1 MTTTSPTASTTA
13 SPTASATTSATAS
26 AAGAPATAS
35 DAAAAAASDAASGV
49 LARAEVADLL
59 ARYLL
64 SLDDEELDDAWAAAL
79 FTPDAV
85 VAFPISRHQGLD
97 GMAAYHRAA
106 LAAFAATQHL
116 GSAALVVVDGERAT
130 LRANLLSTHVHHPQ
144 HARPQAERAPLF
156 ATGTFV
162 DGAARRTPQGW
173 RLTLLSFRLLWA
185 DGSPPPA
192 A

>member
-1 MTTTSPTASTTA
+1 MTTTSMADD
-13 SPTASATTSATAS
+13 SATA
-26 AAGAPATAS
+26 T
-35 DAAAAAASDAASGV
+35 AASASALGAA
-49 LARAEVADLL
+49 ARAEVADLL

-130 LRANLLSTHVHHPQ
+130 LRANLLSTHVHHARHALPQ
-144 HARPQAERAPLF
+144 GELAPLF

-162 DGAARRTPQGW
+162 DGAARRTAGGW
-173 RLTLLSFRLLWA
+173 RLTRLSFRLLWA
-185 DGSPPPA
+185 KGSPPPA